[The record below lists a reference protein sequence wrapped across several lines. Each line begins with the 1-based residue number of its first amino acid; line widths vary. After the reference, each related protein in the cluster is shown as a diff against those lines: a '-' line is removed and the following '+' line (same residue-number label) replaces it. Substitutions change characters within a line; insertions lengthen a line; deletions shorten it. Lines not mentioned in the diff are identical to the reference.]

1 MKSVIVTGGSGK
13 TGSAVIRELIA
24 HGYTVLNVDI
34 ASPREPL
41 CQHLKADLTDMG
53 QVMDALARHPGM
65 IDRRRGPL
73 GAPEAI
79 IHLAGITAPA
89 MLPDHVTFEINT
101 VSTYNVF
108 NAATR
113 LGLKRVVWTS
123 SETAFG
129 LPFTRTPPLFAPL
142 TEEHPAVPESGY
154 ALGKVL
160 QEQMAREMN
169 RWCPSTVFAG
179 LRLSNV
185 FDEADCRTIPSY
197 WDKPETRRWN
207 LWSWVDSRD
216 VAQACRRA
224 LEAPLSGAEIF
235 TIAAADTLMKLTNR
249 ELMKAYFPAVPL
261 RGEIGAHTTLLSI
274 DKARRM
280 LGYDPQHTWRGRIG

>member
-1 MKSVIVTGGSGK
+1 MIPPVDTAFLAADAARAEHERLAREIGEHDLRYHQQDAPVISDAEYDALRRRLEEIEK
-13 TGSAVIRELIA
+13 AFPDLADSAV
-24 HGYTVLNVDI
+24 
-34 ASPREPL
+34 S
-41 CQHLKADLTDMG
+41 
-53 QVMDALARHPGM
+53 
-65 IDRRRGPL
+65 
-73 GAPEAI
+73 
-79 IHLAGITAPA
+79 
-89 MLPDHVTFEINT
+89 
-101 VSTYNVF
+101 
-108 NAATR
+108 
-113 LGLKRVVWTS
+113 KRVGAAP
-123 SETAFG
+123 SEK
-129 LPFTRTPPLFAPL
+129 FAKVR
-142 TEEHPAVPESGY
+142 HAVPMLS
-154 ALGKVL
+154 LG
-160 QEQMAREMN
+160 
-169 RWCPSTVFAG
+169 
-179 LRLSNV
+179 NV

-197 WDKPETRRWN
+197 WDKPETRMWN